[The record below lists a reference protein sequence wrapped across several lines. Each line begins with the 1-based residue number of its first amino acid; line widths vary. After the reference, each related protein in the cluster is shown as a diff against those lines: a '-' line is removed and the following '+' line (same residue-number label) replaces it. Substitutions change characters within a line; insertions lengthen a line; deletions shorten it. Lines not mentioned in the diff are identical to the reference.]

1 MKPTTALQRPKPR
14 ERFDT
19 EGARILIV
27 DDSPIIRD
35 CFHWILEDEHGWK
48 VCGEAANGLEA
59 VEKAVELHPDVVI
72 LDVYMPVMHGF
83 DAAREIRKEL
93 PQTAI
98 LMVSS
103 YDTRQAHEEARHVG
117 ARGFVV
123 KSGEA
128 PKLVEA
134 VQTVLRGGTSF

>member
-1 MKPTTALQRPKPR
+1 M
-14 ERFDT
+14 
-19 EGARILIV
+19 IV
-27 DDSPIIRD
+27 DDSPIIRE

-48 VCGEAANGLEA
+48 VCGEAANGAEA
-59 VEKAVELHPDVVI
+59 VEKAVELHPDIVI

-83 DAAREIRKEL
+83 DAAREIRKEV
-93 PQTAI
+93 PQAAI

-103 YDTRQAHEEARHVG
+103 YDTKQAYEEAKHVG

-134 VQTVLRGGTSF
+134 VQIVLQGGTSF